1 MERTWNSSMNV
12 LFCFDQSCTELLGN
26 LGSPLTLK
34 RTLIQAL
41 LISNPRTARTL
52 RFVKTM
58 AVFSTVGHVLLY
70 TAIFDFVYQMQHI
83 FPTLRGQCKKL
94 KHYTFARFNPHHVRV
109 SGAWLKPTGILY
121 LLGESSLAAE
131 S

>member
-1 MERTWNSSMNV
+1 M
-12 LFCFDQSCTELLGN
+12 
-26 LGSPLTLK
+26 P
-34 RTLIQAL
+34 
-41 LISNPRTARTL
+41 
-52 RFVKTM
+52 
-58 AVFSTVGHVLLY
+58 
-70 TAIFDFVYQMQHI
+70 HI

-94 KHYTFARFNPHHVRV
+94 KHYTFARLNPHHVRV